1 MGVKKSFQGV
11 VVPLVTPLTEHFALD
26 VAAVEKIFKHI
37 GRFDCMPFVLGTTG
51 EASSLPLSLKLDY
64 LKVAA
69 KWKGQNQALYAGI
82 GSNCLQDSIELAK
95 HVFDTGA
102 DVVVATLPSY
112 YTLTDVQMQKY
123 FEQLAD
129 QVPGPLMIYNIP
141 STTHMSIPL
150 KVIDVLSHHEKI
162 VGVKES
168 ERSEERLTHSLEL
181 WARRSDFS
189 YFLGW
194 AARSAAALEKGGDG
208 IVPSTANFDP
218 ALYNRMYVA
227 AEKGDM
233 EMVHALQVK
242 SDQLGGMYQAGKT
255 LGDSLAALK
264 VLMKCHEL
272 CDTYMMPP
280 LETISAEEEKIL
292 RKAYAE
298 YTQ

>member
-1 MGVKKSFQGV
+1 MPIKKRFQGV
-11 VVPLVTPLTEHFALD
+11 VVPLVTPLTEKFALD
-26 VAAVEKIFKHI
+26 VAAVEKIFRHI
-37 GRFDCMPFVLGTTG
+37 SNNDCMPFILGTTG

-64 LKVAA
+64 LKAVA
-69 KWKGQNQALYAGI
+69 KLKGKYQALYAGI

-95 HVFDTGA
+95 HSFDIGA

-112 YTLTDVQMQKY
+112 YNLTDVQMQRY

-129 QVPGPLMIYNIP
+129 AVPGPLMIYNIP

-150 KVIDVLSHHEKI
+150 KLIDALSHHENI
-162 VGVKES
+162 VGVKDS
-168 ERSEERLTHSLEL
+168 ERSDERLNQSLEL
-181 WARRSDFS
+181 WATRPDFS

-218 ALYNRMYVA
+218 ALYNLMYLA
-227 AEKGDM
+227 AEKGKT
-233 EMVHALQVK
+233 ELVHGLQVK

-264 VLMKCHEL
+264 ALMKCHEL

-280 LETISAEEEKIL
+280 LERISPEEENKLKI
-292 RKAYAE
+292 AYAE
-298 YTQ
+298 YSQ